1 MHLPEIHNPALT
13 IAIALVA
20 GTLSQAL
27 ADRLQVPAIIV
38 LLALGV
44 LLGPEVAGV
53 VHPATLHGALLILVG
68 FAVAV
73 ILFEGGMKLN
83 LQRVRREDRTIV
95 RLVLGGA
102 WVTALGAAL
111 AAHLFLRWSWSL
123 SALFGSLVIV
133 TGPTVVTPLLRRLRV
148 DHSTA
153 TVLEAEGVLIDAVGA
168 LIAAGTLEVVLAPS
182 GAGFVHALTQ
192 VLLGLGLGSV
202 FGAAAGFGI
211 PPLLGFVPVELR
223 NVLTLSLV
231 LVIFHLSNSVVSE
244 SGIAAVTAAGMVVG
258 NRRPDDV
265 RELAFFKEQLTLM
278 LIGMLF
284 VLLAADIHV
293 ADVMQLGGAG
303 VAVAAALMF
312 LVRPLNVALCSHGSS
327 LSLRQKA
334 FIAWIGPRGIVAAA
348 MASLFAVRL
357 EERQLPGGPELR
369 ALVFFVIAVTVVSA
383 GLTGGVV
390 ARLLGLRRPTNV
402 GWVLLGANELAR
414 FVARALKSFGEE
426 VLSIDTD
433 PHFCRAAEQEGLRV
447 LNANGLERGTL
458 QRAHLDTRAG
468 ALGIAQSSEV
478 NLFFAQRTR
487 EEARVPKRAVVVSRS
502 RANYSLDAAR
512 KLEAEIMFGQPTD
525 IDVWNVRLR
534 HRVAAGEV
542 YKRAENGAHKTLS
555 LRDAP
560 EELCLPVVVF
570 DGRRAL
576 PVTDASELS
585 AGSELVLL
593 VNRERA
599 SELAPWLDSAG
610 LRFERE
616 LEQPANQTGRLRA
629 VAAS

>member
-1 MHLPEIHNPALT
+1 MRAPDIQNPALT

-83 LQRVRREDRTIV
+83 LRRVQREDRTIL

-111 AAHLFLRWSWSL
+111 AAHFFLGWTWPI

-182 GAGFVHALTQ
+182 GVGFVHALMQ
-192 VLLGLGLGSV
+192 VLLGLGLGSL
-202 FGAAAGFGI
+202 FGMAAGFGMA
-211 PPLLGFVPVELR
+211 PLLGFMPVELR
-223 NVLTLSLV
+223 NVLALSLV
-231 LVIFHLSNSVVSE
+231 LVIFHLSNAVVSE
-244 SGIAAVTAAGMVVG
+244 SGIAAVTVAGMVVG
-258 NRRPDDV
+258 NRKPDEV

-284 VLLAADIHV
+284 VLLAADVQV
-293 ADVMQLGGAG
+293 ASVLQLGSAG
-303 VAVAAALMF
+303 LWVAAALMF
-312 LVRPLNVALCSHGSS
+312 VVRPLNVALCSYGSS
-327 LSLRQKA
+327 LSLRQKT

-369 ALVFFVIAVTVVSA
+369 ALVFCVIAVTVVSA
-383 GLTGGVV
+383 GLTGGLV
-390 ARLLGLRRPTNV
+390 AKLLGLRRATNV
-402 GWVLLGANELAR
+402 GWVLLGANDLAR
-414 FVARALKSFGEE
+414 YVARALKSYGEE
-426 VLSIDTD
+426 VVNIDTD
-433 PHFCRAAEQEGLRV
+433 PHFCRAAEEEGLRV
-447 LNANGLERGTL
+447 LHGNGLERSTL
-458 QRAHLDTRAG
+458 QRAHIDTRIG
-468 ALGIAQSSEV
+468 ALGIAQSTEV

-487 EEARVPKRAVVVSRS
+487 EEARLPTRAVVVGRS
-502 RANYSLDAAR
+502 RASYSLDAAH
-512 KLEAEIMFGQPTD
+512 KLGAEIMFGQATD
-525 IDVWNVRLR
+525 IDLWNVRLR
-534 HRVAAGEV
+534 HRGAAGKV
-542 YKRAENGAHKTLS
+542 YKRTESAGKKAAS

-560 EELCLPVVVF
+560 EDLCLPLVVF
-570 DGRRAL
+570 DGRRVFPA
-576 PVTDASELS
+576 TDASELS
-585 AGSELVLL
+585 VGSELVLL
-593 VNRERA
+593 VNGERA
-599 SELAPWLDSAG
+599 SELAPWLESAG

-616 LEQPANQTGRLRA
+616 FEQSASATGRLRA
-629 VAAS
+629 AS